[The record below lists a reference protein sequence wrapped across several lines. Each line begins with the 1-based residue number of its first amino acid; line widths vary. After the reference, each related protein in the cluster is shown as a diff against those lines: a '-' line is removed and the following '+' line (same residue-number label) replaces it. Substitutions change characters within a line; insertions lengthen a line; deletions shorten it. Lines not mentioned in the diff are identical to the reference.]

1 MLSCYTI
8 CPVAPP
14 ATRRVR
20 SITLRLSAI
29 IVVIFA
35 AAAGADSFSPQR
47 QFPTSWNHVQVFV
60 DQLDGG
66 LTTAQKKFAAS
77 HYAGTQKQTSNLID
91 AIRVYNP
98 NFIMLQYRLG
108 VRDSGGQVPFIHN
121 DTWSSDWP
129 TVNSHEDWFVH
140 DSQNNRVYQLY
151 GGNIREYVMDISGT
165 INANTSSGWKEYW
178 SSTVQADVI
187 SSRGD
192 GVFADSSQLPY
203 AVPSDLWDSP
213 IGSPPH
219 TAYIDD
225 MNAFYAYT
233 YQRFNAANQYFIP
246 NIGGLTTTLDTTS
259 GYYTNVHGAMV
270 EGAATKGNNGDW
282 KLQQNR
288 VLNLIRNDKIYIAQ
302 NIPNENDIPARV
314 WQLANFLLIR
324 HERSFLNINGS
335 EGQLS
340 WYPEY
345 DLEIGQPLDKSVPA
359 SIDGRRDARGIY
371 FRRYEDG
378 LVLVNPTNSA
388 LAFALSPGDPH
399 LLATPFGGGGIL
411 ADGTVAHPMGWTY
424 QLEGSS
430 ITLQPWSAAILVPEP
445 GAIGC
450 AVAAAAMLMR
460 RRRQPSRKQTA
471 EIPPAV
477 HTGCAPALA

>member
-1 MLSCYTI
+1 VRHIGSVARRLI
-8 CPVAPP
+8 VLIAVAP
-14 ATRRVR
+14 AA
-20 SITLRLSAI
+20 SAS
-29 IVVIFA
+29 
-35 AAAGADSFSPQR
+35 ADGFSPQR
-47 QFPTSWNHVQVFV
+47 QFPTSWDHVQVFV

-66 LTTAQKKFAAS
+66 LSTAQKKFAAS

-91 AIRVYNP
+91 SIRVYNP

-121 DTWSSDWP
+121 DTWSSDWT

-165 INANTSSGWKEYW
+165 INGNTSSGWKEYW
-178 SSTVQADVI
+178 SSAVQSDVAA
-187 SSRGD
+187 SHGD
-192 GVFADSSQLPY
+192 GVFADSSHLPY

-246 NIGGLTTTLDTTS
+246 NISGLTTTLDTTT
-259 GYYTNVHGAMV
+259 GYYNDVHGAMV
-270 EGAATKGNNGDW
+270 EGAGTKASNSDW

-288 VLNLIRNDKIYIAQ
+288 TLNLIRNDKIYIAQ
-302 NIPNENDIPARV
+302 NIPDQADVPDRV
-314 WQLANFLLIR
+314 WQLANFLLLR
-324 HERSFLNINGS
+324 HEKSFLNINGS

-345 DLEIGQPLDKSVPA
+345 DLDIGEPLDKTVPA
-359 SIDGRRDARGIY
+359 NIDGRRHASGIY
-371 FRRYEDG
+371 FRRYEEG

-388 LAFALSPGDPH
+388 LSFPLLPGDPH

-411 ADGTVAHPMGWTY
+411 ADGTLAHPMGWTY
-424 QLEGSS
+424 DLEGSS
-430 ITLQPWSAAILVPEP
+430 ITLQPWTAAILVPEP
-445 GAIGC
+445 AGIGWM
-450 AVAAAAMLMR
+450 VAAAAVLMR
-460 RRRQPSRKQTA
+460 RRRQLSGFQQ
-471 EIPPAV
+471 
-477 HTGCAPALA
+477 